1 VTQTQDQ
8 ERAETSARRMRG
20 WASLYAVA
28 FLLVVIAGGALAL
41 EVRSFFASTRLLW
54 VSSFLSVAA
63 IVVAVL
69 SVLLPRRT

>member
-1 VTQTQDQ
+1 VTQTQT
-8 ERAETSARRMRG
+8 EGRRMRG

-28 FLLVVIAGGALAL
+28 FLLVIGAGAAVAF
-41 EVRSFFASTRLLW
+41 EVRTFLDSTRLLW

-69 SVLLPRRT
+69 SVLLPRRK